1 MSAPVLYPAGRLG
14 YCCNGCDGLNNDVDL
29 VRVGAVP
36 FLAWLCQPCVR
47 NALMLFPSPFVRGPV
62 IDVVGLSPDRVPA
75 RPPGDRRLL
84 AAIAAYAVHH
94 GPSSDHHSDECPAG
108 DAGGCAG
115 CRVDAELHAA
125 LLAAGGGS

>member
-1 MSAPVLYPAGRLG
+1 MSPPVLYPAGRS
-14 YCCNGCDGLNNDVDL
+14 YVCNGCGRFNADT
-29 VRVGAVP
+29 VRVGDGNA
-36 FLAWLCQPCVR
+36 FEAWLCESCTR
-47 NALMLFPSPFVRGPV
+47 NALMLFPSPVVRGPV

-75 RPPGDRRLL
+75 RPPGDPRLL

-94 GPSSDHHSDECPAG
+94 GPSADHHEAECPDRA
-108 DAGGCAG
+108 AGGCAG